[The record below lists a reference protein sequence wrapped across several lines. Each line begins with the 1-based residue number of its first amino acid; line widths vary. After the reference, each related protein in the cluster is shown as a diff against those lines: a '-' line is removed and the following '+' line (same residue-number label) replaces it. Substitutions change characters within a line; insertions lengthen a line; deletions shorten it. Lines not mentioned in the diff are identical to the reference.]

1 MVTSLAEKVELD
13 GGDVV
18 HKEFGGDVQP
28 VEYEL
33 SEEDDKRILRKIDK
47 W

>member
-1 MVTSLAEKVELD
+1 MATSLAEKVELD
-13 GGDVV
+13 DGDVV
-18 HKEFGGDVQP
+18 HKEFGANVHAA
-28 VEYEL
+28 EYEL